1 MRKPWLVVML
11 LGCCTSALAAQLQLY
26 TEEYRPL
33 SFYDNGKLTG
43 MAVEVA
49 EQLMQ
54 RTGTSAA
61 IHVVPWTRGY
71 HQVQHEANSGLFPLS
86 ARRGARRC
94 SSGLGRLPW
103 VTPASTHGAVPG

>member
-43 MAVEVA
+43 MAVEVV

-54 RTGTSAA
+54 RTDTSAA
-61 IHVVPWTRGY
+61 IQVVPWTRGY
-71 HQVQHEANSGLFPLS
+71 HQVQHEANSGLFSIVRTARREALFQWVGPIALGHTS
-86 ARRGARRC
+86 FYARRGA
-94 SSGLGRLPW
+94 G
-103 VTPASTHGAVPG
+103 